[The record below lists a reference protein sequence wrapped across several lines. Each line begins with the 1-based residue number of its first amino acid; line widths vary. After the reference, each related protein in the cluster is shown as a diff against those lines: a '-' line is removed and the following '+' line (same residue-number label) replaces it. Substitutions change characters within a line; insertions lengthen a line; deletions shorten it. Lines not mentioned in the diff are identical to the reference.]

1 MISPQE
7 KLLAIAKELEARFG
21 YSWWASPNNLSILFT
36 DLDVRVSWDASH
48 KWFDIRPDA
57 QPYKW
62 FRTTKYPLGV
72 VQFLIIRSYERGRV
86 I

>member
-1 MISPQE
+1 MIKPQE
-7 KLLAIAKELEARFG
+7 KLVAIAKELEARFG
-21 YSWWASPNNLSILFT
+21 YTWCASSDNLSITFK
-36 DLDVRVSWDASH
+36 DLDVRVSWDESH
-48 KWFDIRPDA
+48 KWFDIRPEV
-57 QPYKW
+57 QSYKW

>member
-1 MISPQE
+1 MINPQE

-21 YSWWASPNNLSILFT
+21 YSWCASPDNLSILFI
-36 DLDVRVSWDASH
+36 DLGVRVSWDDSH

-62 FRTTKYPLGV
+62 FRTIKHPLGV
-72 VQFLIIRSYERGRV
+72 VYFLIIRSYERGIV